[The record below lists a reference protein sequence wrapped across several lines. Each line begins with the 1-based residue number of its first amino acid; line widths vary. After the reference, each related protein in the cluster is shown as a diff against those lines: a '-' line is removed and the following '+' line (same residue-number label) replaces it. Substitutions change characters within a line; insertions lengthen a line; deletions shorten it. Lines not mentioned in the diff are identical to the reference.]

1 MASAGLPRG
10 LWGAARSQFTPIAP
24 RSSIA
29 PIASPSTL
37 RAFSSSSVQ
46 SLRNVN
52 ARPQPFKLPYFTPS
66 ARSTFFYPSYGFTFP
81 RSVTTAPSLPE
92 IPRSLPYWLYGCS
105 ALVFGIVVVGGVTRL
120 TESGLSIVEWQPFKG
135 VIPPITAAEWDAE
148 WEKYR
153 VSPEGVMMNS
163 KMDIHEFKKI
173 FYMEWAH
180 RIAGRALGLIFVIP
194 AAYYVARYKLP
205 RPIPAKLALIGLG
218 IGFQGFL
225 GWWMVKSGLDQEI
238 VETNSVPRVSQY
250 RLAAHLTAAFL
261 LYLGMLSTAIGIQR
275 DVKLFN
281 NPSIVSQLSLPSVKK
296 FRGMVHGAGMM
307 VFLTAVTGAF
317 VAGLDAGLVYNEWPL
332 MGGRIMPPTD
342 ELLDEHYTRGGTKS
356 IWRNFLENPVTA
368 QFDHRMLAYTTF
380 GLVVS
385 LPFVAR
391 KLPFASTRRLAG
403 LTAAAA
409 VTQVTLGITT
419 LLYLVP
425 IPLAAMHQAG
435 SVVLLTC
442 IMALGGSLRRPSRM
456 LKHLRK

>member
-10 LWGAARSQFTPIAP
+10 LWGAVRSQFTPIVS

-37 RAFSSSSVQ
+37 RAFSSSSAQ

-66 ARSTFFYPSYGFTFP
+66 SRSTFFYPSYSFSFP

-105 ALVFGIVVVGGVTRL
+105 ALVFGIVVIGGVTRL

-153 VSPEGVMMNS
+153 VSPEGV
-163 KMDIHEFKKI
+163 
-173 FYMEWAH
+173 
-180 RIAGRALGLIFVIP
+180 IFVIP

-296 FRGMVHGAGMM
+296 FRGIVHGAGMM

-456 LKHLRK
+456 LKHLRR